1 MQAQLTLPRPALAP
15 VRRLAPVKSAMN
27 RSATSVLQTARLGSM
42 PGLLLV
48 DALAEMRRSQD
59 VGMAPTLAYFSE
71 AGESPRLVADACLSC
86 VDALATLDNDGVLSL
101 RASALGYDA
110 DLLAQV
116 LRHAQDAH
124 VAVQFDSQGPDSA
137 NAVFTCVRA
146 NQVHHDQIGVTL
158 PGRWTRSRA
167 DAEQAC
173 ELGMRVRV
181 VKGQWADP
189 LCPQFDERA
198 GFLGLIARLA
208 GKACHVSVAT
218 HDAPLAHTA
227 LKRLLDSGT
236 HCELELTHGL
246 PQQAAIQVAR
256 TLGVPVRNYFAYG
269 GGCAPTTMGRS
280 SGNPRALWW
289 ALRES
294 HNGAISAG

>member
-1 MQAQLTLPRPALAP
+1 
-15 VRRLAPVKSAMN
+15 
-27 RSATSVLQTARLGSM
+27 M

-48 DALAEMRRSQD
+48 DALTEMRRYQD
-59 VGMAPTLAYFSE
+59 VGLAPTLAYFSE
-71 AGESPRLVADACLSC
+71 VGESPRLVADAGMSC
-86 VDALATLDNDGVLSL
+86 VDALASLGNDGVLSL

-116 LRHAQDAH
+116 LRHAQESQ
-124 VAVQFDSQGPDSA
+124 VSVQFDSQGPDSA
-137 NAVFTCVRA
+137 TAVFTCVQA
-146 NQVHHDQIGVTL
+146 NQMHHDQIGVTL

-173 ELGMRVRV
+173 ELGLRVRV

-236 HCELELTHGL
+236 SCELELTHGL
-246 PQQAAIQVAR
+246 PQQAAMQVAR
-256 TLGVPVRNYFAYG
+256 TLGVAVRNYFAYG
-269 GGCAPTTMGRS
+269 SGCAPTTLGRS

-294 HNGAISAG
+294 HNSAPAGG

>member
-1 MQAQLTLPRPALAP
+1 MQVQLISPRPALAP
-15 VRRLAPVKSAMN
+15 VRRLAQDKSAPN
-27 RSATSVLQTARLGSM
+27 KLAASVLQQARLESM

-48 DALAEMRRSQD
+48 DALTEMRRCQD
-59 VGMAPTLAYFSE
+59 AGMAPTLAYFSE
-71 AGESPRLVADACLSC
+71 IGESPRLVADACLSC
-86 VDALATLDNDGVLSL
+86 VDALATLGDEGVLSL

-116 LRHAQDAH
+116 LRRAQTSQ

-137 NAVFTCVRA
+137 NAMFASIHA
-146 NQVHHDQIGVTL
+146 NRGHHDQIGVTL

-198 GFLGLIARLA
+198 GFLGLINRLA
-208 GKACHVSVAT
+208 GKASSVSVAT

-236 HCELELTHGL
+236 PCELELTHGL
-246 PQQAAIQVAR
+246 HQQAAIQVAR
-256 TLGVPVRNYFAYG
+256 ALGVPVRNYFAYG
-269 GGCAPTTMGRS
+269 GGCAATTLGRS

-289 ALRES
+289 ALRER
-294 HNGAISAG
+294 HGGAPTGG

>member
-1 MQAQLTLPRPALAP
+1 MQAQLTSPRPALAP
-15 VRRLAPVKSAMN
+15 VRRLVQVMSAPVKQ
-27 RSATSVLQTARLGSM
+27 ATSVLQTARLESM

-48 DALAEMRRSQD
+48 DALTEMRRCQELG
-59 VGMAPTLAYFSE
+59 VAPTLAYFSE
-71 AGESPRLVADACLSC
+71 VGESPRLVADACLSC
-86 VDALATLDNDGVLSL
+86 VDALATLSDDSLLSL
-101 RASALGYDA
+101 RTSALGYDA

-116 LRHAQDAH
+116 LRLAQQAR

-137 NAVFTCVRA
+137 NAVFACVRA

-167 DAEQAC
+167 DAEMAC
-173 ELGMRVRV
+173 EFGMRVRV

-189 LCPQFDERA
+189 LSPQFDERA
-198 GFLGLIARLA
+198 GFLGLISRLA
-208 GKACHVSVAT
+208 GKARHVSVAT

-227 LKRLLDSGT
+227 LKRLIDAGT
-236 HCELELTHGL
+236 PCELELTHGL

-256 TLGVPVRNYFAYG
+256 SLGVAVRNYFAYG
-269 GGCAPTTMGRS
+269 GGCAPTTLGRS

-289 ALRES
+289 ALRER
-294 HNGAISAG
+294 HNGATAGG

>member
-1 MQAQLTLPRPALAP
+1 MQAQLTSSRPALAP
-15 VRRLAPVKSAMN
+15 VRRLVQVRSEPVKQ
-27 RSATSVLQTARLGSM
+27 ATSVLQSARLESM

-48 DALAEMRRSQD
+48 DALTEMRRCQES
-59 VGMAPTLAYFSE
+59 GMAPTLAYFSE
-71 AGESPRLVADACLSC
+71 VGESPRLVADACSSC
-86 VDALATLDNDGVLSL
+86 IDALATLGTAGVLSL

-116 LRHAQDAH
+116 LRKARDTQ

-137 NAVFTCVRA
+137 NAVFACVRA
-146 NQVHHDQIGVTL
+146 NQMHHDQIGVTL

-173 ELGMRVRV
+173 ELDMRVRV

-198 GFLGLIARLA
+198 GVLGLIARLA
-208 GKACHVSVAT
+208 GKARHVSVAT
-218 HDAPLAHTA
+218 HDAPLARTA

-236 HCELELTHGL
+236 PCELELTHGL
-246 PQQAAIQVAR
+246 PQQAAIHVAR

-269 GGCAPTTMGRS
+269 GGCAPSMLGRTG
-280 SGNPRALWW
+280 GNPRALWW

-294 HNGAISAG
+294 HCGAPAGG